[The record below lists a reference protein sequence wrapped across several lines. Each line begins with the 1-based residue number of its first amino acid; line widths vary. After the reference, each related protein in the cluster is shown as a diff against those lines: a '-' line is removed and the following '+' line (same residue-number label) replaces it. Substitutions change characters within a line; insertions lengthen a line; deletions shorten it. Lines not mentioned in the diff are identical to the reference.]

1 MAMNSKL
8 EDLIAKFSQN
18 AGLENIPPSE
28 GVWKFSADGN
38 VFGVTGDGEGRVWLF
53 GEIPFADPAKK
64 EALLKSAMEANYF
77 HRGTG
82 GATFALNPDT
92 GALTLITSERL
103 DALGEEAFF
112 AFVEKFVNTLA
123 VWNGIS
129 DGSRPSAESS
139 AEPPAES
146 SAAPKFA
153 YEAGFIQV

>member
-1 MAMNSKL
+1 MNGKL

-53 GEIPFADPAKK
+53 GEIPFADPEKK
-64 EALLKSAMEANYF
+64 DALVKAAMEANYF
-77 HRGTG
+77 DRGTE
-82 GATFALNPDT
+82 GATFSLNPDT
-92 GALTLITSERL
+92 GALTLVASKRL

-129 DGSRPSAESS
+129 NGSGPQTEPSAEPQDD
-139 AEPPAES
+139 AP
-146 SAAPKFA
+146 AAPAFA
-153 YEAGFIQV
+153 YDAGFMQV